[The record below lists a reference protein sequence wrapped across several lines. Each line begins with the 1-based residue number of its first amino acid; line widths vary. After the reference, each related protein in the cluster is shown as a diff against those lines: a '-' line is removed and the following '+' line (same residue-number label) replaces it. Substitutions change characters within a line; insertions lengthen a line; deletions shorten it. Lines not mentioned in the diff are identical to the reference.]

1 MEEILKQ
8 ILNEINNLKE
18 GQERIAE
25 KVTNVDSKVDSLDLK
40 VNNLD
45 SKAEN
50 ILSEMRS
57 NFRYINDKLD
67 EHRKV
72 FDVVSDEIKSVKI
85 DIEYLSSKTGK
96 HDTELNNI
104 LNRLRG

>member
-25 KVTNVDSKVDSLDLK
+25 KVTNVDSKVDS
-40 VNNLD
+40 LD